1 MCLREN
7 LMARRRSN
15 NRGGCTSGRA
25 VPWRVGKPASQ
36 GRRLRNSLD
45 WYHAAEAD
53 AGRAGSMQGEIGT
66 FVTHSAAWAGLFE
79 WRLRR
84 RNVGGLG
91 EGGGGRL
98 CIHAEEGWQRGSLPD

>member
-1 MCLREN
+1 
-7 LMARRRSN
+7 
-15 NRGGCTSGRA
+15 
-25 VPWRVGKPASQ
+25 
-36 GRRLRNSLD
+36 
-45 WYHAAEAD
+45 
-53 AGRAGSMQGEIGT
+53 MQGEIGT

>member
-7 LMARRRSN
+7 LVARRRSN
-15 NRGGCTSGRA
+15 NRADAPRA
-25 VPWRVGKPASQ
+25 GPSRGVSENRRAQ

-98 CIHAEEGWQRGSLPD
+98 CIHAEERWQRGSLPD